1 MKTKQFLFLFV
12 TFLACAMNV
21 FAQSVSLPYYCDF
34 ESKTENANWL
44 LNAGNTAKFKN
55 KWVINKPFITMDDDE
70 GNFMYISFDGGVN
83 AVYEDKDNFV
93 IAYRSFNL
101 AAGNYD
107 LAFDW
112 KGLGKE
118 DMAEMYVAWVPE
130 AYELVYGK
138 MVSLNFYT
146 GHGDW
151 PTWFKVSM
159 LKNLNGSDSV
169 MYGRTSW
176 THSTAKLYC
185 PEDGNYRL
193 VFVWVNKN
201 SEPFDPGACVDNI
214 ELGRSACGMPTDLV
228 AIGNGKVATFS
239 WVGTAPEY
247 EMKYLKEGDS
257 IWTEVKGIKSNQVSI
272 NNIPNG
278 VYEVKLRAICG
289 TDTTIW
295 SYFPITFVYEAQC
308 VDFLKLDDAFCTYG
322 SFDNPKEKI
331 GKKDFG
337 YDSDLSCHT
346 IHYKSGETDE
356 RTGGALKTIPD
367 GAVASVRLGNWDI
380 GSKAE
385 SITYDY
391 TVDVKTASIMLLKY
405 ALVLEDPNHS
415 LQQQPR
421 FTLEILDEN
430 GNMVDDLCGAADFR
444 ASDDTT
450 VWNTY
455 FPKQSSTMPIRWRDW
470 TTVGLNLEKYD
481 GRTLKIRLTT
491 YDCNQG
497 GHFGYAYFT
506 IGCTVGTL
514 EGMNCGEYP
523 TNEFIAP
530 DGFLYKWYTETDTT
544 TIFTERI
551 MSVDPNDK
559 THYLVD
565 VIYPTESRC
574 YFTLKACAIP
584 RFPFAEMTYTHT
596 PKDCQNY
603 VTFNNT
609 SCIITEEGRSEEKV
623 DAIYWNFGNGQ
634 TSMELNPVLAVP
646 DEGYYYD
653 SCYLVA
659 SLCNDLCTDTL
670 WFELDVPAIGHVST
684 SYETFKCQGDTV
696 FVEGDT
702 IVEPGSYI
710 FLYESKFSG
719 CDSSVVVL
727 VGDYPVYDVEVRDTI
742 IVGEEYQFGTQTLT
756 EKGDY
761 VEMFKSVNDCDS
773 NVTLHLHVLQLL
785 DFDVTDYIE
794 VCHDDEIIPLSFNI
808 LKGDPRDINIIFDDS
823 AKIAN
828 FTDIQLRYDGNNM
841 IEIPMPENVLPG
853 KYTFFFDMYDG
864 YVGYDSITITLDVR
878 YGVSVLAQR
887 WNDVIGV
894 KNSAYNGGFDF
905 NAYQWFVNGDTI
917 VGANSS
923 ILYSESDLDFS
934 AEYKVC
940 LTRVSDGVSQFTCAF
955 TPQKFDMSNQDLT
968 VYNVRQVHE
977 IETEE
982 PAQVRIWSMLGDL
995 YGTYKVD
1002 GSASIVMPD
1011 KAGIYIMEII
1021 TADSRYSYKILVK

>member
-742 IVGEEYQFGTQTLT
+742 IVGEEYQFGMQTLT

-761 VEMFKSVNDCDS
+761 VEIFKSVNDCDS

-905 NAYQWFVNGDTI
+905 NLYQWFVNGDTI

-982 PAQVRIWSMLGDL
+982 PAHVRIWSMLGDL

-1021 TADSRYSYKILVK
+1021 TADYRNSYKILVK